1 MWDVKQ
7 KIRQLLE
14 STGTTTGQL
23 AAQMR
28 ERGDTTVQGSQI
40 RRALLDEDGMPSPL
54 WTRRLL
60 MCLEILTEVQERQN
74 SEIRAA
80 LKRADKALSQA
91 V

>member
-7 KIRQLLE
+7 KIRQLLD

-23 AAQMR
+23 AAQLR

-40 RRALLDEDGMPSPL
+40 RRALLDERTPSPL

-60 MCLEILTEVQERQN
+60 TCLEILTEIQERQN
-74 SEIRAA
+74 SEIKAA